1 MLGALAW
8 GTNQVDM
15 ETRDDL
21 SVGMGNTGHYNSSN
35 LLDSI
40 IDISQGNI
48 QKQNVHVG

>member
-8 GTNQVDM
+8 GTDQEDM
-15 ETRDDL
+15 EVRDDL
-21 SVGMGNTGHYNSSN
+21 SIGMGNTGHYTSNN
-35 LLDSI
+35 LLDTI